1 MVVCTALH
9 RTIENNQIMGWFT
22 TKFSHIK
29 NIKKTPPHQYKLE
42 VRFNLNVDTIMME
55 PITLWPVW
63 SEVLLYE
70 GAHSILLNLT
80 TLRAAVIT
88 RSVDILTKDGCEGLD
103 EMSEC
108 ITISLEA

>member
-1 MVVCTALH
+1 M
-9 RTIENNQIMGWFT
+9 
-22 TKFSHIK
+22 
-29 NIKKTPPHQYKLE
+29 
-42 VRFNLNVDTIMME
+42 RFNLNVDTIMME

-70 GAHSILLNLT
+70 GAHSIFLNLT
-80 TLRAAVIT
+80 TLRAPVIT
-88 RSVDILTKDGCEGLD
+88 RSVDILTKDGCEGCD

>member
-9 RTIENNQIMGWFT
+9 RTIENNQIYSQQSFLILKT
-22 TKFSHIK
+22 S
-29 NIKKTPPHQYKLE
+29 KKTPPHQYKLE

-70 GAHSILLNLT
+70 GAHSILLKLT
-80 TLRAAVIT
+80 TLRAPVIT
-88 RSVDILTKDGCEGLD
+88 RSVDILRKDGCERRD